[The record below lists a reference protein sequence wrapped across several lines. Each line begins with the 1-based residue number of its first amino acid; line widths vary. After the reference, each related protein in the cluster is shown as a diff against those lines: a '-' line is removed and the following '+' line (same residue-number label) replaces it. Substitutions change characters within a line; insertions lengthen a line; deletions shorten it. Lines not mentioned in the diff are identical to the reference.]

1 MINDADWEVLRDMG
15 SGAAS
20 GAAANGL
27 QSFRAATVACG
38 RMAAASGAPYA
49 LDDLVCFLCLSG
61 SKELQSRAPKLPPPA
76 TPVSIEADLGVGD
89 AVRPHQPFLAQAT
102 RHISRRLSRKQH
114 VASVLPGA
122 SNTSQPR
129 RWRRFTLG
137 HYAASGAEPLSRTL
151 PDWFDCLS
159 GDSAKPCL
167 AQCCRALRDAC
178 RSLDLK
184 SIVPRK
190 QHVADSVASMFS
202 LKAAAMASLLQ
213 NGVSESEVLRAHAFA
228 LHVLEKAAASG
239 ALREI
244 AGAPISDTDDEHRRR
259 AMAWALVRLSVKME
273 FNRESVDAAI
283 TILLAQAQ
291 PLARLVAAM
300 EARLVTLVWGSEVTC
315 ALPPSP

>member
-1 MINDADWEVLRDMG
+1 MINDADYGVLLGIDSR
-15 SGAAS
+15 AAS
-20 GAAANGL
+20 GAAANGV

-61 SKELQSRAPKLPPPA
+61 SKELQSRRAPKLPPPA
-76 TPVSIEADLGVGD
+76 TPVSIEADLGVVGD
-89 AVRPHQPFLAQAT
+89 AVRPHQPFLTQAT

-202 LKAAAMASLLQ
+202 LKAAAMALLLQ

-228 LHVLEKAAASG
+228 LHVL
-239 ALREI
+239 
-244 AGAPISDTDDEHRRR
+244 
-259 AMAWALVRLSVKME
+259 
-273 FNRESVDAAI
+273 
-283 TILLAQAQ
+283 
-291 PLARLVAAM
+291 
-300 EARLVTLVWGSEVTC
+300 
-315 ALPPSP
+315 